1 MRLDKTKGMLL
12 GKLIDFTAV
21 WDYDSI
27 EIRKKLYEFFFD
39 WHKYTAKVQLE
50 VDEHHDEKG
59 KEDGADEAAAIEEGQ
74 SQANNAD
81 AEQDKE
87 ERKKR

>member
-1 MRLDKTKGMLL
+1 M
-12 GKLIDFTAV
+12 
-21 WDYDSI
+21 
-27 EIRKKLYEFFFD
+27 
-39 WHKYTAKVQLE
+39 
-50 VDEHHDEKG
+50 DENHDEKG